1 MAIGRVG
8 SFATVEPALVD
19 FGSMV
24 ERNIDKIKAEEQ
36 AKAAA
41 KAAKEKADREALK
54 DLKDVDAFK
63 SSGFAGWDDSL
74 GTYVHRLHQLS
85 IDNKELYRETGDR
98 KYLDNYDRI
107 RNEVNTI
114 NNESNAIAD
123 KLKQIADLYSA
134 GKINK
139 TVYEEKIKEFQ
150 SLNEGKA
157 KYAYR
162 DGRTV
167 IGFPDEEGN
176 VTNETP
182 AFGFVTN
189 LANDM
194 PEPFNI
200 NENINTIVEKVKA
213 SEIEKGGAL
222 RRTTITDINSP
233 ESESQRRRLDA
244 AANLFSN
251 QNSSMT
257 EWYLLKRNEEK
268 SKGNIL
274 PLKTSGWTEDE
285 RKEAKDFFYNQMIN
299 SYQKKVSIEA
309 QQPKESGDGSG
320 SGKKVSE
327 PTKFN
332 ANKVPDYKKK
342 GAIGRGLSWAGDP
355 KNAPTLGSFMIDRT
369 VGEKTTRMQV
379 NNALLKNIFV
389 NEDGNVIIAY
399 DELLG
404 TEIIREINEE
414 IEKWEA
420 LLSSTEIQS
429 EKNEINN
436 KIKTLKSQ
444 SKKPKNTGILTI
456 RRTDEDLIGMIS
468 NSLGKESTDELL
480 SELDEL
486 AGYGVKPKA
495 QNKEINLNASNRIKN
510 KK

>member
-19 FGSMV
+19 FGSMA
-24 ERNIDKIKAEEQ
+24 ERNIDKIKAEEEAKKVAQ
-36 AKAAA
+36 AAQKKA
-41 KAAKEKADREALK
+41 ENEALK
-54 DLKDVDAFK
+54 DAKNPDAFK
-63 SSGFAGWDDSL
+63 LSGFSGWDDSL
-74 GTYVHRLHQLS
+74 GTYVYRLHQLS
-85 IDNKELYRETGDR
+85 IDNKELYRQTGDR
-98 KYLDNYDRI
+98 KYLDNVDRVSSEI
-107 RNEVNTI
+107 DTI
-114 NNESNAIAD
+114 NNESKAIAD

-176 VTNETP
+176 IVNEST

-213 SEIEKGGAL
+213 SETETGSAL
-222 RRTTITDINSP
+222 YSKTITDIRSP
-233 ESESQRRRLDA
+233 ESAPQMRRLEA
-244 AANLFSN
+244 AAKLFSD

-257 EWYLLKRNEEK
+257 EWYLLKRDSERA
-268 SKGNIL
+268 KGNKM
-274 PLKTSGWTEDE
+274 PLKTSNWTEDE
-285 RKEAKDFFYNQMIN
+285 KKEAKKFFLDQMID
-299 SYQKKVSIEA
+299 SYQKKVSIQA
-309 QQPKESGDGSG
+309 QQPNKSGDGSG
-320 SGKKVSE
+320 SGKKVSK

-332 ANKVPDYKKK
+332 ANKVPDYKEK
-342 GAIGRGLSWAGDP
+342 GAIGSGLSWAGDP

-369 VGEKTTRMQV
+369 VGKKKTRLQV

-389 NEDGNVIIAY
+389 NEDGSVIIAY
-399 DELLG
+399 DELIG
-404 TEIIREINEE
+404 TETNRQVEE
-414 IEKWEA
+414 KIGALEA
-420 LLSSTEIQS
+420 LLSSTKIQS
-429 EKNEINN
+429 EKDDINN
-436 KIKTLKSQ
+436 QINTLKSQ
-444 SKKPKNTGILTI
+444 TTKPKNTETLTI
-456 RRTDEDLIGMIS
+456 RRTDENLLGMIA

-480 SELDEL
+480 YELDEL
-486 AGYGVKPKA
+486 AGYDGKPKK
-495 QNKEINLNASNRIKN
+495 QNKKVNLNASSRIK
-510 KK
+510 K